1 MNDELFIR
9 ILRVYVCL
17 TRSPRSVTLEVF
29 ADFTTFNFLAG
40 FQFKQQEKKVPRE
53 NISVANRE
61 KVLLK
66 WMRLIMMRL
75 YSLCSR

>member
-40 FQFKQQEKKVPRE
+40 FQFKQQEKKSPKR
-53 NISVANRE
+53 
-61 KVLLK
+61 K
-66 WMRLIMMRL
+66 
-75 YSLCSR
+75 Y